1 MLAVLSFK
9 AADSMAAML
18 RERVVMI
25 PMVDG
30 HGGCG

>member
-1 MLAVLSFK
+1 MLAVLSFN
-9 AADSMAAML
+9 AADAMAARV

-30 HGGCG
+30 HGSCG